1 MNIDKLLTVAGLSD
15 YDKLAATA
23 CLLEAKER
31 TNGLLLHK
39 LKARWLMAGKIA
51 DALPWKAERLCN
63 EVPEWAEFDIE
74 PMLNITAQGDNAP
87 WRMTDQGGRPYEGH
101 WLRLDP
107 RSADSKNAVDS
118 CYWSKGNHPRSYE
131 ARKAWYRRNGGA
143 YRAYQLGQKV
153 DIKGDGVKTW
163 KGSEGNLTVKV
174 YQCGSAWQVNA
185 TRKVFGRLSVKTRI
199 GYEITNV
206 WRESNGLQA
215 WYPIPGYD
223 LKAPVTWSVLPTFK

>member
-74 PMLNITAQGDNAP
+74 PTAKRHG
-87 WRMTDQGGRPYEGH
+87 TGRQ
-101 WLRLDP
+101 
-107 RSADSKNAVDS
+107 RSVAN
-118 CYWSKGNHPRSYE
+118 NRS
-131 ARKAWYRRNGGA
+131 RR
-143 YRAYQLGQKV
+143 
-153 DIKGDGVKTW
+153 
-163 KGSEGNLTVKV
+163 
-174 YQCGSAWQVNA
+174 
-185 TRKVFGRLSVKTRI
+185 
-199 GYEITNV
+199 
-206 WRESNGLQA
+206 
-215 WYPIPGYD
+215 
-223 LKAPVTWSVLPTFK
+223 